1 MKVGPSQWSKIRFNK
16 DIEEGLKQYVPSYNL
31 IKKNSWC
38 NYHIGLDC
46 SQPQALSRSVE
57 LFPLLQ
63 PPTQF
68 YLFWLNLSSASHSL
82 YHLKFMKVKV
92 IFVILFLWNISFTS
106 CWCSF
111 SLSWIKP
118 WPSSSSTSKC
128 NAQVIIYV
136 EKRCIVICILIS
148 KNSIIDGGST
158 TL

>member
-1 MKVGPSQWSKIRFNK
+1 MAVRPILPLSSLLQLFPQVLLPGEKNLQASTLRNMMQNTDGRLLTKGWLEVELREVICTSFSIFFLSSSSFARASLWVKIGPNQWSKIRFNK

-68 YLFWLNLSSASHSL
+68 YLFWLNLSSASH
-82 YHLKFMKVKV
+82 
-92 IFVILFLWNISFTS
+92 
-106 CWCSF
+106 
-111 SLSWIKP
+111 
-118 WPSSSSTSKC
+118 
-128 NAQVIIYV
+128 
-136 EKRCIVICILIS
+136 
-148 KNSIIDGGST
+148 
-158 TL
+158 